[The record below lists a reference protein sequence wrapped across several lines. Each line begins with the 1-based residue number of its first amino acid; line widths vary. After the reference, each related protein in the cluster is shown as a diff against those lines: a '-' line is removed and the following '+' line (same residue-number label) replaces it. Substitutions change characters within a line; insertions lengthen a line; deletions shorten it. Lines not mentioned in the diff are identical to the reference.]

1 MADTPNVDSLINT
14 LGQQLST
21 YLSAQ
26 NITNPLMIGIHTGG
40 AWVAEK
46 LHNQLQLSQPL
57 GTLNISFYRDDF
69 TSIGLHPQVK
79 PSELPASVENQDII
93 LVDDVLH
100 TGRTI
105 RAALNEVFDYGRPQ
119 SVTLAVLIE
128 RDHRELP
135 ICAQVV
141 GQRLTLN
148 PGENIKLTQQNN
160 QLRLVTLKRA

>member
-93 LVDDVLH
+93 LFDDVLH